1 MALHYPNTNVP
12 FPSVHKGKDQERDP
26 FHSIWKIAILLIF
39 PIFQGSDITEREGSL
54 RWKRKAQREGM
65 NGKSSFKKIGITL
78 AINFSCPLKVP
89 FIMDPWRLP
98 RLNTIQVVSESFFF
112 CCAQFDE
119 QHRNAFCDAVSGG
132 FFFFFLY
139 PPWFASSANCQSRL
153 PILLQWII

>member
-1 MALHYPNTNVP
+1 MALQYPNTNVP

-112 CCAQFDE
+112 AAHSLTSSTEMHSAMQFRGDFSFFSSTHPGLPVVPIANLGFPFCCNE
-119 QHRNAFCDAVSGG
+119 
-132 FFFFFLY
+132 
-139 PPWFASSANCQSRL
+139 
-153 PILLQWII
+153 